1 MAKQWHQLEHLDHR
15 ALKKLQQDR
24 EKQVLLQK
32 QEGDRKRNIII
43 GVSVGLAALVVF
55 IFLQVINSRAE
66 KKAFMDARALLYKSS
81 VINVSGPAAFTRSF
95 GDWGP
100 LEKGL
105 VFDKEQSFKTEKNSF
120 LSVELQ
126 LKNQVKL
133 ASNSEM
139 VVYPPVLEEKENK
152 VKKENVSLTRGEC
165 TSSVGVDGR
174 EILEVEAG
182 GVVAMGASGLFKVI
196 YNSAKN
202 TGEIV
207 VKNGL
212 VEVFA
217 QGNPQKRVKVSGFY
231 KVTFQKGQFS
241 NPSQSSI
248 IQYDWR

>member
-32 QEGDRKRNIII
+32 QEGDRKRNILI
-43 GVSVGLAALVVF
+43 GVSVCLAGLVVF
-55 IFLQVINSRAE
+55 IFLQVLNSRAE
-66 KKAFMDARALLYKSS
+66 KKAFLDARELLFKSS
-81 VINVSGPAAFTRSF
+81 VINVTGTAFTRSF

-100 LEKGL
+100 FENAM
-105 VFDKEQSFKTEKNSF
+105 VFDKEQSFKTEKDSF
-120 LSVELQ
+120 LTVELQ

-139 VVYPPVLEEKENK
+139 VVFPPILEEKENK
-152 VKKENVSLTRGEC
+152 IKKENISLTRGEC

-174 EILEVEAG
+174 EIMEVEAG
-182 GVVAMGASGLFKVI
+182 GVVALGASGLFKII
-196 YNSAKN
+196 YNSTKN
-202 TGEIV
+202 SGEVV

-212 VEVFA
+212 VEVFTRE
-217 QGNPQKRVKVSGFY
+217 NPQKRVKVSGFY

-241 NPSQSSI
+241 NPSQASI